1 VVVEVEVVEAAAA
14 ADATEEGMAAT
25 GNVELLHL
33 SVSNLPKTVKTV
45 ETTVVTRVVNGH
57 ADRPLHQGKTT
68 TIIKTIIIII
78 GKAEGDMVTMFHS
91 MMDQLLPC
99 RNLTMG
105 GDQGR
110 TPRLLLL
117 LKRRLNRFSTR

>member
-33 SVSNLPKTVKTV
+33 SVSNLPKTV

-57 ADRPLHQGKTT
+57 ADRRLHPGKPT
-68 TIIKTIIIII
+68 TIITIIII